1 MAHTDVVQPCLLL
14 TTKIHNAHCITA
26 HMAPHILHAKAPHL
40 RQTSFKQRLRSRERE
55 WIGGV
60 HVRSVRIWHV
70 SHLTL
75 DWICAPFGIPS
86 RCHCIFDDSLYADH
100 LVVHLAR
107 CDYLLDAH
115 DDERRNAH
123 LAGVVMI
130 ARTAGCSAL
139 QTRDVVR
146 IPSPTSI

>member
-1 MAHTDVVQPCLLL
+1 MRDTRLVPSVFHFPSHHMTSGEYAKRVSLSAHARTL
-14 TTKIHNAHCITA
+14 TYHT
-26 HMAPHILHAKAPHL
+26 
-40 RQTSFKQRLRSRERE
+40 RSR
-55 WIGGV
+55 
-60 HVRSVRIWHV
+60 SNTHV

-75 DWICAPFGIPS
+75 DWIRAPFGIPS